1 MVTGTGCSRD
11 WAASIRFAWPGQA
24 PLALA
29 AHTTGRLAAQ
39 RISLEVASFAAFILK
54 WCHRHLRITNCGS
67 VHLVRWAAVV
77 LPAPDRFASS
87 LLVRPAKLC
96 LVSVG
101 WRSGATVFPGWF
113 LPRCGVGSVC
123 CLGWPPRPR
132 HLPPCRAGRLAG
144 RLASDRWPSS
154 PPRPYPSHIT
164 SPYWARAVPRPAK
177 RAPPTSSLASCSSCC
192 SCSLPPRRW
201 SRAGSTRDWST

>member
-1 MVTGTGCSRD
+1 MVHIAQFPSLWCTVHCGRFKAGNAHRGGQWVTGTGCSCD
-11 WAASIRFAWPGQA
+11 WAASRYT
-24 PLALA
+24 A
-29 AHTTGRLAAQ
+29 ASTGCSHCWAASGDTGGRLVWRLDLLRACDMLAYVWGNRGAAA
-39 RISLEVASFAAFILK
+39 ASGG
-54 WCHRHLRITNCGS
+54 C
-67 VHLVRWAAVV
+67 
-77 LPAPDRFASS
+77 
-87 LLVRPAKLC
+87 
-96 LVSVG
+96 
-101 WRSGATVFPGWF
+101 
-113 LPRCGVGSVC
+113 VC

-132 HLPPCRAGRLAG
+132 HLLPCRAGRLAG

-154 PPRPYPSHIT
+154 PPRLYPSHIT